1 MILSDRWHGACLAD
15 ALVLELLDLRVHA
28 GDDGLRG
35 LDLVDRDMR
44 EAFIE
49 LIWTASASERPSTCF
64 EAIAAMPAPG
74 LSPDRRTR
82 RWRDGAIAQ

>member
-1 MILSDRWHGACLAD
+1 MVILRRRSRAEQHRLDDLVPIDGMAQSLAD

-44 EAFIE
+44 K
-49 LIWTASASERPSTCF
+49 
-64 EAIAAMPAPG
+64 G
-74 LSPDRRTR
+74 LHRVDLYGIGFRKAV
-82 RWRDGAIAQ
+82 DLL